1 VVHPHHHHDHG
12 HDHGRGHPDHGR
24 HDHGRHGH
32 GHAAASF
39 DLAFAVGVVLNT
51 VFVVVEAGFGLA
63 SHSLALLADAGH
75 NLSDVA
81 GLLLAWGAVW
91 LARRQP
97 TATRTYGYGRTTIL
111 AALANAVLLSAAIGA
126 IAWEAV
132 GRFSAPEATHLLF
145 VDADIGFAPADAF
158 RLLESGKDVVAAVC
172 PLKSIDWEKVR
183 AAAKAGA
190 ADLMA
195 AGLGYVV
202 RFLPT
207 ADNSVEVD
215 DGFARVAYAGTGFLM
230 LRREALRRVADAHPE
245 LAADLSELGGPAP
258 TVMVFDTLVEPGTG
272 HYLSEDYA
280 FCRRWRDLGG
290 EVWADVEARLTHV
303 GHAAYTGRLMDALK
317 AT

>member
-1 VVHPHHHHDHG
+1 MAEPHIY
-12 HDHGRGHPDHGR
+12 
-24 HDHGRHGH
+24 
-32 GHAAASF
+32 
-39 DLAFAVGVVLNT
+39 LATPCYGGQVNLHFMQGVVDLQRACRARGIGLT
-51 VFVVVEAGFGLA
+51 VD
-63 SHSLALLADAGH
+63 LLANDH
-75 NLSDVA
+75 LI
-81 GLLLAWGAVW
+81 
-91 LARRQP
+91 ARAR
-97 TATRTYGYGRTTIL
+97 ARL
-111 AALANAVLLSAAIGA
+111 AARFLS
-126 IAWEAV
+126 V
-132 GRFSAPEATHLLF
+132 PEATHLLF

-245 LAADLSELGGPAP
+245 LAADLSELGDPAP
-258 TVMVFDTLVEPGTG
+258 TVMVFDTLVEPETG